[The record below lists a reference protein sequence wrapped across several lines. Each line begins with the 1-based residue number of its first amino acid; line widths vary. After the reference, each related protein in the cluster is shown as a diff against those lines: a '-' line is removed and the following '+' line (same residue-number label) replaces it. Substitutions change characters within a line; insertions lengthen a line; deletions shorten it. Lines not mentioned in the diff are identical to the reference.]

1 VSIRQEIAA
10 LIDAAARAAQAA
22 GEIPPVVLLEPLVER
37 PARPEH
43 GDYATSLPLRLSR
56 AARQSPMSLAEAIVR
71 HLPENAAV
79 GEVTVAAPGFINV
92 RLADAWLARQV
103 DVILEAGPGF
113 AHSDAGG
120 GRRLQV
126 EFVSANPTGPL
137 HVGNGRWASIG
148 DSLARVLAAAGW
160 AVEKEYLVNDQFT
173 QVDTFALTLLARYK
187 QLFGI
192 DVDIPAEGYPGE
204 YVIDLAKEAKA
215 AFGDRFLR
223 DEQPAPALRRWGVD
237 RMVALIRD
245 DLAKE
250 AKAAFGDRFLRD
262 EQPAPALRRWGVDRM
277 VALIRDD
284 LAAMNVG
291 YDVWFYESALYG
303 ENGTYEESMALLR
316 RQGAVVEKEGAVW
329 FASSALGEERDNVL
343 IRSTGVPTYF
353 ASDIAYH
360 YDKFFK
366 RGFERVIDIWGADH
380 QGHVS
385 RVKTAVAALGVEEG
399 RLAIIIGQ
407 LVGLK
412 RGGEVV
418 RASKRA
424 GEIITLREVVDEVGA
439 DACRFFF
446 LQRSADAQMEFDLDL
461 AKRQSAENP
470 VFYVQYAHARA
481 AGILTTAAERGVAYE
496 DGAVALL
503 REPAELALVRR
514 MLLLPELVESVAE
527 SYEPHHLPHYALD
540 LATAFHDFYEKCRVI
555 GDDAALSKAR
565 LRLSAAAKVVLGRTL
580 DLMGM
585 SAPERM

>member
-204 YVIDLAKEAKA
+204 YVI
-215 AFGDRFLR
+215 
-223 DEQPAPALRRWGVD
+223 
-237 RMVALIRD
+237 

>member
-1 VSIRQEIAA
+1 MSIRQEIAA

-245 DLAKE
+245 DLA
-250 AKAAFGDRFLRD
+250 
-262 EQPAPALRRWGVDRM
+262 
-277 VALIRDD
+277 
-284 LAAMNVG
+284 AMNVG

-360 YDKFFK
+360 YDRFFK

-461 AKRQSAENP
+461 AKRQSTENP
-470 VFYVQYAHARA
+470 VYYVQYAHARA
-481 AGILTTAAERGVAYE
+481 AGILTTAAERGVAHE
-496 DGAVALL
+496 DGDVALL

>member
-1 VSIRQEIAA
+1 MSIRQEIAA

-103 DVILEAGPGF
+103 DVILEAGPSF

-187 QLFGI
+187 QLFGVY
-192 DVDIPAEGYPGE
+192 VDIPAEGYPGE
-204 YVIDLAKEAKA
+204 YVI
-215 AFGDRFLR
+215 
-223 DEQPAPALRRWGVD
+223 
-237 RMVALIRD
+237 

>member
-1 VSIRQEIAA
+1 MSIRQEIAA

-22 GEIPPVVLLEPLVER
+22 GEIPPVVLIEPLVER

-204 YVIDLAKEAKA
+204 YVI
-215 AFGDRFLR
+215 
-223 DEQPAPALRRWGVD
+223 
-237 RMVALIRD
+237 

>member
-103 DVILEAGPGF
+103 DVILEAGPSF

-204 YVIDLAKEAKA
+204 YVI
-215 AFGDRFLR
+215 
-223 DEQPAPALRRWGVD
+223 
-237 RMVALIRD
+237 

>member
-22 GEIPPVVLLEPLVER
+22 GEIPPVVLIEPLVER

-204 YVIDLAKEAKA
+204 YVI
-215 AFGDRFLR
+215 
-223 DEQPAPALRRWGVD
+223 
-237 RMVALIRD
+237 

>member
-1 VSIRQEIAA
+1 MSIRQEIAA

-245 DLAKE
+245 DLA
-250 AKAAFGDRFLRD
+250 
-262 EQPAPALRRWGVDRM
+262 
-277 VALIRDD
+277 
-284 LAAMNVG
+284 AMNVG

-461 AKRQSAENP
+461 AKRQSTENP
-470 VFYVQYAHARA
+470 VYYVQYAHARA

>member
-1 VSIRQEIAA
+1 MSIRQEIAA

-22 GEIPPVVLLEPLVER
+22 GEIPPVVLIEPLVER

-103 DVILEAGPGF
+103 DVILEAGPSF

-204 YVIDLAKEAKA
+204 YVI
-215 AFGDRFLR
+215 
-223 DEQPAPALRRWGVD
+223 
-237 RMVALIRD
+237 

>member
-1 VSIRQEIAA
+1 MSIRQEIAA

-43 GDYATSLPLRLSR
+43 GDYASSLPLRLAR

-204 YVIDLAKEAKA
+204 YVI
-215 AFGDRFLR
+215 
-223 DEQPAPALRRWGVD
+223 
-237 RMVALIRD
+237 

>member
-1 VSIRQEIAA
+1 MSIRQEIAA

-245 DLAKE
+245 DLA
-250 AKAAFGDRFLRD
+250 
-262 EQPAPALRRWGVDRM
+262 
-277 VALIRDD
+277 
-284 LAAMNVG
+284 AMNVG

-461 AKRQSAENP
+461 AKRQSNENP
-470 VFYVQYAHARA
+470 VYYVQYAHARA

>member
-1 VSIRQEIAA
+1 MSIRQEIAA

-204 YVIDLAKEAKA
+204 YVI
-215 AFGDRFLR
+215 
-223 DEQPAPALRRWGVD
+223 
-237 RMVALIRD
+237 

>member
-1 VSIRQEIAA
+1 MSIRQEIAA

-103 DVILEAGPGF
+103 DVILEAGPSF

-204 YVIDLAKEAKA
+204 YVI
-215 AFGDRFLR
+215 
-223 DEQPAPALRRWGVD
+223 
-237 RMVALIRD
+237 

-481 AGILTTAAERGVAYE
+481 AGILTTAAERGVAHE
-496 DGAVALL
+496 DGDVALL

>member
-1 VSIRQEIAA
+1 MSIRQEIAA

-103 DVILEAGPGF
+103 DVILEAGPSF

-204 YVIDLAKEAKA
+204 YVI
-215 AFGDRFLR
+215 
-223 DEQPAPALRRWGVD
+223 
-237 RMVALIRD
+237 